1 MGVSVETSRY
11 TFRVDHLRTV
21 PAAAVRFVS
30 AEPLLGPLRTLTSL
44 ASTG

>member
-11 TFRVDHLRTV
+11 AFRISHLRSV
-21 PAAAVRFVS
+21 GAAVRFVS
-30 AEPLLGPLRTLTSL
+30 AEPLVGPLPDLTSP